1 MSSPLNITSSIA
13 SLSQSTSRPRRL
25 KQASRVVF
33 LLVCSLSILAGCNST
48 NSNRS
53 GLFEPYKV
61 DLPQGNYITQEMLAQ
76 IRTGMSADQVR
87 FALGAPL
94 LNSLFQPDIWSYVFR
109 YEHAGGRVDLRRLVV
124 HFKDQRV
131 VKIEGDELP
140 QGGDGSD
147 PFLPGYKGPQNKG
160 AQK

>member
-1 MSSPLNITSSIA
+1 MA
-13 SLSQSTSRPRRL
+13 VLSAVSVAT
-25 KQASRVVF
+25 A
-33 LLVCSLSILAGCNST
+33 LLGCGATNNS
-48 NSNRS
+48 RS
-53 GLFEPYKV
+53 GLFEPFRV

-76 IRTGMSADQVR
+76 IRTGMTADQVR

-109 YEHAGGRVDLRRLVV
+109 YRHAGGKVDLRRLVI

-131 VKIEGDELP
+131 VSMEGDDLP
-140 QGGDGSD
+140 ASEDGSD
-147 PFLPGYKGPQNKG
+147 PFLPGYKGPQNNA

>member
-1 MSSPLNITSSIA
+1 MCSDLVYVILFP
-13 SLSQSTSRPRRL
+13 Q
-25 KQASRVVF
+25 
-33 LLVCSLSILAGCNST
+33 LL
-48 NSNRS
+48 
-53 GLFEPYKV
+53 
-61 DLPQGNYITQEMLAQ
+61 M
-76 IRTGMSADQVR
+76 
-87 FALGAPL
+87 
-94 LNSLFQPDIWSYVFR
+94 
-109 YEHAGGRVDLRRLVV
+109 VV